1 MKWFVVAPFSLD
13 EADPWLGR
21 FVPPGRH
28 NFQSVPS
35 TYHHDRSR
43 KVTSKE
49 QWLEYFKHANR
60 AIKIARHQHE
70 KVGFITNFPQLP
82 LTLGCLQQLSVAP
95 IPTLA
100 WSFNIGVLPDGIKR
114 KISQLGLRRIRK
126 FVVHSRAEIN
136 ACSNWLDLPEQR
148 FEFVP
153 LQRPVTPKLIAEDT
167 QSPFIVAMG
176 SAGRDYALLFQVLA
190 ELRYRTVVVAGRH
203 AVEGLAIPSNVEVKS
218 NLSISQCHELL
229 QRSKLSVTPISN
241 TKTASGQ
248 ISFID
253 AMNFSKA
260 QVVTRCPGSVD
271 YLDDGEQALLVD
283 PGDFEGLKKA
293 LARLWEDDFLR
304 DRLAQNARKRMIEEL
319 SDEAA
324 GRHLGRL
331 LDGIEDTNIGAGIPS

>member
-21 FVPPGRH
+21 FVPQRRH
-28 NFQSVPS
+28 SFQSVPS
-35 TYHHDRSR
+35 AYYHDRSR
-43 KVTSKE
+43 KLTSKE
-49 QWLEYFKHANR
+49 QWLEYFKHAHR
-60 AIKIARHQHE
+60 ARKIVRSQQSKA
-70 KVGFITNFPQLP
+70 GIITNFPQLP

-114 KISQLGLRRIRK
+114 KLSQLGLRRINK
-126 FVVHSRAEIN
+126 FVVHSRAEID
-136 ACSNWLDLPEQR
+136 ACSDWLDLPKER

-153 LQRPVTPKLIAEDT
+153 LQRPVTQGRIAEDI
-167 QSPFIVAMG
+167 QSPFIVSMG

-190 ELRYRTVVVAGRH
+190 ELRYRTVVVAGMH

-218 NLSISQCHELL
+218 NLTITQCHELL
-229 QRSKLSVTPISN
+229 QRSRLSVTPISN

-248 ISFID
+248 ISLID

-271 YLDDGEQALLVD
+271 YVDHGEQALLVD
-283 PGDFEGLKKA
+283 PGDYVGLKEA
-293 LARLWEDDFLR
+293 LGRLWEDDSLR
-304 DRLAQNARKRMIEEL
+304 DHLARSGRKRMIDEL

-331 LDGIEDTNIGAGIPS
+331 LDGIEDTYLDASISS